1 MYSGRPDRE
10 IPDAF
15 VPPGANGRL
24 TERAGIEGAVSGAGL
39 NFRDNVP
46 NPVDVEVRTMDIHLA
61 TDDTELDAIAD
72 VMLELRT
79 SYTKASLIARM
90 REQMQQGYRVAWVEA
105 DGEVLC
111 VAGFVVGLKLAWGRH
126 VYVDDLVTA
135 ARRRSAGAGAAM
147 IAWLKTYARELGCR
161 ELHLDSGVQRF
172 AAHRFYLRERFN
184 IESHHFSLKMLD

>member
-1 MYSGRPDRE
+1 MM
-10 IPDAF
+10 
-15 VPPGANGRL
+15 
-24 TERAGIEGAVSGAGL
+24 
-39 NFRDNVP
+39 NV
-46 NPVDVEVRTMDIHLA
+46 RLA
-61 TDDTELDAIAD
+61 TPDTDLDAIAD

-79 SYTKASLIARM
+79 TYTKTALIERV
-90 REQMQQGYRVAWVEA
+90 REQMRQGYRVAWVEA

-135 ARRRSAGAGAAM
+135 ERHRSTGAGAAM
-147 IAWLKTYARELGCR
+147 IAWLKNYAREQGCR

-184 IESHHFSLKMLD
+184 IESHHFSVNALD